1 MSDLLTI
8 IYGIF
13 LTVFLSIWLL
23 PEPYYKYK
31 IERLKE
37 TEKTTRESI
46 ILAQKVAERDKEAE
60 KTKQLQIKA
69 DGRIKQ

>member
-1 MSDLLTI
+1 MSDLLTL
-8 IYGIF
+8 IYGII
-13 LTVFLSIWLL
+13 LIACLSIWLL

-46 ILAQKVAERDKEAE
+46 ILAQKIAERDKEAE

-69 DGRIKQ
+69 DRRVRE